1 MVQKKRP
8 ILLFMPKSCFTIFF
22 HIFRVV
28 YATGLGDPFD
38 TSMDPTGLTTL
49 QRIKIIEAYFATKP
63 VLLRSSPQQIFQKFK
78 NSAEIPALLLCQKN
92 WFCGKVRLDCFYPLL
107 RSIASSWI
115 HIGVERI
122 SQACC
127 VHHLKNIEKKN
138 KTQFQSSNFKT
149 ESFFWTTLHIRFL
162 DMSTS

>member
-8 ILLFMPKSCFTIFF
+8 ILLFMQKSCFTIFF
-22 HIFRVV
+22 HIFQVV
-28 YATGLGDPFD
+28 YTAGLGDSFD
-38 TSMDPTGLTTL
+38 TSMDPTGLTTQ

-63 VLLRSSPQQIFQKFK
+63 VLLRSSPQQQFRKFR

-92 WFCGKVRLDCFYPLL
+92 WFCGKVRLNYFYPLL
-107 RSIASSWI
+107 CSIASSWI
-115 HIGVERI
+115 HIGVKRI

-127 VHHLKNIEKKN
+127 VHHLKNMEKKF
-138 KTQFQSSNFKT
+138 KTQFQISNFKR

-162 DMSTS
+162 DMSTR